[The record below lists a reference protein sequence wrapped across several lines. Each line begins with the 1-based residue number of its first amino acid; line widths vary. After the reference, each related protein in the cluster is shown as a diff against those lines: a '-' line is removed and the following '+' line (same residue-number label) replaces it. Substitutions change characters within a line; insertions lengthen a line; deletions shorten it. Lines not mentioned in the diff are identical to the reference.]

1 MIISV
6 AIASDHA
13 GYELKEIIKNYFD
26 MNGIN
31 YKDFGTDSTE
41 SVDYPIYAK
50 KVCASL
56 QTGESDFGILVCG
69 TGIGMCIAAN
79 KQKNISAACCHDTF
93 SARMARMHN
102 NANVLTLGNRV
113 IGSGLALDI
122 IKIFL
127 STDFEGGRHS
137 ERVGMYDSL

>member
-1 MIISV
+1 
-6 AIASDHA
+6 
-13 GYELKEIIKNYFD
+13 
-26 MNGIN
+26 
-31 YKDFGTDSTE
+31 
-41 SVDYPIYAK
+41 
-50 KVCASL
+50 
-56 QTGESDFGILVCG
+56 
-69 TGIGMCIAAN
+69 
-79 KQKNISAACCHDTF
+79 
-93 SARMARMHN
+93 MHN